1 MSLSQTKKLIVI
13 AGPTAVGKTDFAIQ
27 LAKYLK
33 TEIISADSRQIYKEL
48 SIGTAKPNSAQLK
61 EVKHHFVGNIS
72 IHDYYS
78 AAHFELDIME
88 LLSSLFKIH
97 DHVVMVGGSGLY
109 IDAVCAGI
117 DELPDVDEDLRKQL
131 NLIYKTEGLDSIRNK
146 LKELDPEF
154 YEIIDQSN
162 PKRIIRALEV
172 CIATGKKYSEQR
184 TNNIKKREFEIIK
197 IALNL
202 DRKILY
208 NRINERVDQMI
219 NEGLIDEAKSLYEYS
234 DLNAL
239 NTVGY
244 KELFDY
250 FSDDITLEKAIENIK
265 TSSRRYA
272 KRQLTWF
279 RKDPS
284 YQWFHPL
291 ELEKVIKLF

>member
-284 YQWFHPL
+284 YQWFHPS

>member
-1 MSLSQTKKLIVI
+1 MSSNHSKKLIVI
-13 AGPTAVGKTDFAIQ
+13 AGPTAVGKTDFAIR
-27 LAKYLK
+27 LAKYHK
-33 TEIISADSRQIYKEL
+33 TEIISADSRQMYKEL
-48 SIGTAKPNSAQLK
+48 TIGTAKPDTEQLK
-61 EVKHHFVGNIS
+61 EVKHHFVDNIS

-78 AAHFELDIME
+78 AARFELEVMD
-88 LLSSLFKIH
+88 LLSSLFKDR

-109 IDAVCAGI
+109 IDAVCEGI
-117 DELPDVDEDLRKQL
+117 DELPDIDEDLRKKL
-131 NLIYKTEGLDSIRNK
+131 NLLYKNEGLEAIRNR

-172 CIATGKKYSEQR
+172 CIATGIKYSEQR
-184 TNNIKKREFEIIK
+184 TNIKKKREFEIIK

-208 NRINERVDQMI
+208 DRINERVDQMI
-219 NEGLIDEAKSLYEYS
+219 NDGLIDEAKNLYDFR

-279 RKDPS
+279 RKDPT
-284 YQWFHPL
+284 YQWFHPS
-291 ELEKVIKLF
+291 ELEKVIKLC

>member
-1 MSLSQTKKLIVI
+1 MNSNHSKKLIVI

-48 SIGTAKPNSAQLK
+48 SIGTAKPNAEQLK

-72 IHDYYS
+72 IHDYYN
-78 AAHFELDIME
+78 AARFELEVIN
-88 LLSSLFKIH
+88 LLSSLFKNH
-97 DHVVMVGGSGLY
+97 DYLVMVGGSGLY
-109 IDAVCAGI
+109 IDTVCNGI
-117 DELPDVDEDLRKQL
+117 DDLPDVDEELRKEL
-131 NLIYKTEGLDSIRNK
+131 NLLYKKEGIDSIRNK

-154 YEIIDQSN
+154 YKIIDQSN

-172 CIATGKKYSEQR
+172 CMATGIKYSEQR
-184 TNNIKKREFEIIK
+184 TNNKKNREFEIIK

-202 DRKILY
+202 DRNILY
-208 NRINERVDQMI
+208 DKVNLRVDQMI
-219 NEGLIDEAKSLYEYS
+219 NEGLVDEAKNLYQYRN
-234 DLNAL
+234 LNAL

-250 FSDDITLEKAIENIK
+250 FSGSIGLEKAIENIK

-284 YQWFHPL
+284 YQWFHPS
-291 ELEKVIKLF
+291 EFEKVIRLF